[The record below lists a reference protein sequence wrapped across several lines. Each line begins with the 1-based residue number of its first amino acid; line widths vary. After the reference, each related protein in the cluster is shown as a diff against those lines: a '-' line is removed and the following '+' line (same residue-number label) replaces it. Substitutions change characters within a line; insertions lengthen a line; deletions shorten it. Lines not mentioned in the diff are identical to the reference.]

1 MTKLYKNNIKFF
13 HKYGFCIYSSPNI
26 EKKIKFCKKNYQKF
40 YLKKFVNKNDRRTK
54 NICKNFSRDLSIA
67 DIYSDKKF
75 INFLKKINISKP
87 IRTSPFFTHL
97 ITYNKISKSQFLPF
111 HQDWPSLA
119 TSMDGVVAW
128 FNFSNEK
135 NNNLNGLEFV
145 STFKKRILKGKVKNN
160 YYTISESELKNM
172 ETIKILPK
180 NGILIFSTFLP
191 HRTIPLIKK
200 GNKNFWRM
208 GISTRFDNL
217 NCKFWNKNHF
227 VNAYSNFVARNIYKK
242 LI

>member
-1 MTKLYKNNIKFF
+1 MVYENNVKFF
-13 HKYGFCIYSSPNI
+13 HKYGFCIYSSQSIN
-26 EKKIKFCKKNYQKF
+26 KKIKVCKKNYKKF
-40 YLKKFVNKNDRRTK
+40 YTNKFVNKNDRRTI

-67 DIYSDKKF
+67 NVFSDKNF
-75 INFLKKINISKP
+75 LNFLKKIKVAKP

-97 ITYNKISKSQFLPF
+97 ITYNKISKFQFLPF

-135 NNNLNGLEFV
+135 NNNLNGLEFLL
-145 STFKKRILKGKVKNN
+145 SFKKKILKGKNKKNF
-160 YYTISESELKNM
+160 YQISESEIKNI

-180 NGILIFSTFLP
+180 NGILVFSTFLP

-200 GNKNFWRM
+200 RNHKFWRM

-227 VNAYSNFVARNIYKK
+227 VNAYTHSVDRNLFKK

>member
-1 MTKLYKNNIKFF
+1 MTKRYENNIKFF
-13 HKYGFCIYSSPNI
+13 HKHGFCIYTSPDI
-26 EKKIKFCKKNYQKF
+26 EKKIKLCKKNYQKF
-40 YLKKFVNKNDRRTK
+40 YLKKFASKNDKRAI
-54 NICKNFSRDLSIA
+54 NICKSFSRDLSIA
-67 DIYSDKKF
+67 NIYSDKNF
-75 INFLKKINISKP
+75 INFLKKINVSKQ
-87 IRTSPFFTHL
+87 ILTCPFFTHL
-97 ITYNKISKSQFLPF
+97 ITYNKISKLQFLPF

-119 TSMDGVVAW
+119 TSLDGVVAW

-145 STFKKRILKGKVKNN
+145 LTFKKRILKGKVKNN
-160 YYTISESELKNM
+160 LYKISESEIKNI

-191 HRTIPLIKK
+191 HRTIPPMKK

-208 GISTRFDNL
+208 GVSTRFDNL

-227 VNAYSNFVARNIYKK
+227 VNAYTNFVDRNLFKK

>member
-180 NGILIFSTFLP
+180 NEILIFSTFLP